1 MESKLGGWSDP
12 KAATPEIQVFCD
24 NVSYTLF
31 YLKQCIFCTNLHM
44 LSYSRPLDCTRK

>member
-24 NVSYTLF
+24 NVSYTFF
-31 YLKQCIFCTNLHM
+31 YLKQCIFLHKFTHAF
-44 LSYSRPLDCTRK
+44 LLQTIRLH